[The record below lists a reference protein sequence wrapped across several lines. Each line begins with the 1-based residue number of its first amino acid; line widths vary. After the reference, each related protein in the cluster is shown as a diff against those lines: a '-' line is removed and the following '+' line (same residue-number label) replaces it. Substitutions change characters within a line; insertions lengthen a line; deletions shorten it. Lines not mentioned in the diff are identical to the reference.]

1 MSEKKC
7 VCGHELESG
16 GYQVLELHGESL
28 LKDHMDVELW
38 VCPRCG
44 RIAFFMREKDRKDRY
59 RAECGGRTDE
69 ELSALLES
77 PDAPALLRDAARE
90 VLDSRAEWRAAE
102 QRRRAKETER
112 EQESTPRGG
121 FFSGLFGG
129 RDDDKPRKNQPPEF
143 CKSQALNA
151 HNFSLL
157 VLSNFDKPTWPPSC
171 PMVGSLRVF
180 LFCSPC
186 SAPLTSSPFDCP
198 LCWFL
203 PVTRS
208 ARSPAGTPGT

>member
-7 VCGHELESG
+7 VCGHELESR

-28 LKDHMDVELW
+28 LKDYMDVELW

-90 VLDSRAEWRAAE
+90 VLDSRAEWKAAE

-112 EQESTPRGG
+112 EQ
-121 FFSGLFGG
+121 
-129 RDDDKPRKNQPPEF
+129 
-143 CKSQALNA
+143 
-151 HNFSLL
+151 
-157 VLSNFDKPTWPPSC
+157 
-171 PMVGSLRVF
+171 
-180 LFCSPC
+180 
-186 SAPLTSSPFDCP
+186 
-198 LCWFL
+198 
-203 PVTRS
+203 
-208 ARSPAGTPGT
+208 

>member
-7 VCGHELESG
+7 VCGHEMESG

-28 LKDHMDVELW
+28 LKDYMDVELW

-90 VLDSRAEWRAAE
+90 VLDSRAEWKAALL
-102 QRRRAKETER
+102 RRAKETER

-143 CKSQALNA
+143 
-151 HNFSLL
+151 
-157 VLSNFDKPTWPPSC
+157 
-171 PMVGSLRVF
+171 
-180 LFCSPC
+180 
-186 SAPLTSSPFDCP
+186 
-198 LCWFL
+198 
-203 PVTRS
+203 
-208 ARSPAGTPGT
+208 

>member
-7 VCGHELESG
+7 VCGHELESR

-28 LKDHMDVELW
+28 LKDYMDVELW

-90 VLDSRAEWRAAE
+90 VLDSRAEWKAAE

-129 RDDDKPRKNQPPEF
+129 GDDDKPRKNQPPEF
-143 CKSQALNA
+143 
-151 HNFSLL
+151 
-157 VLSNFDKPTWPPSC
+157 
-171 PMVGSLRVF
+171 
-180 LFCSPC
+180 
-186 SAPLTSSPFDCP
+186 
-198 LCWFL
+198 
-203 PVTRS
+203 
-208 ARSPAGTPGT
+208 

>member
-1 MSEKKC
+1 MQMVIKPWCRYFTGKFIRAWPAITLHAPDMNEKLWDKKRK
-7 VCGHELESG
+7 
-16 GYQVLELHGESL
+16 LELHGESL
-28 LKDHMDVELW
+28 LKDYMDVELW
-38 VCPRCG
+38 VCPWCG

-90 VLDSRAEWRAAE
+90 VLDSRAEWKAAE

-143 CKSQALNA
+143 
-151 HNFSLL
+151 
-157 VLSNFDKPTWPPSC
+157 
-171 PMVGSLRVF
+171 
-180 LFCSPC
+180 
-186 SAPLTSSPFDCP
+186 
-198 LCWFL
+198 
-203 PVTRS
+203 
-208 ARSPAGTPGT
+208 

>member
-1 MSEKKC
+1 MITASNFSTKYNRKEP
-7 VCGHELESG
+7 VSTGSFSQH
-16 GYQVLELHGESL
+16 
-28 LKDHMDVELW
+28 
-38 VCPRCG
+38 
-44 RIAFFMREKDRKDRY
+44 RKDRY

-90 VLDSRAEWRAAE
+90 VLDSRAEWKAAE

-143 CKSQALNA
+143 
-151 HNFSLL
+151 
-157 VLSNFDKPTWPPSC
+157 
-171 PMVGSLRVF
+171 
-180 LFCSPC
+180 
-186 SAPLTSSPFDCP
+186 
-198 LCWFL
+198 
-203 PVTRS
+203 
-208 ARSPAGTPGT
+208 

>member
-1 MSEKKC
+1 MSEKQC
-7 VCGHELESG
+7 VCGHELESR

-28 LKDHMDVELW
+28 LKDYLAVELW

-90 VLDSRAEWRAAE
+90 VLDSRTEWKAAE

-143 CKSQALNA
+143 
-151 HNFSLL
+151 
-157 VLSNFDKPTWPPSC
+157 
-171 PMVGSLRVF
+171 
-180 LFCSPC
+180 
-186 SAPLTSSPFDCP
+186 
-198 LCWFL
+198 
-203 PVTRS
+203 
-208 ARSPAGTPGT
+208 

>member
-1 MSEKKC
+1 MSEKQC
-7 VCGHELESG
+7 VCGHELESR

-28 LKDHMDVELW
+28 LKDYMDVELW

-44 RIAFFMREKDRKDRY
+44 RIAFFMREKDRKDHY

-69 ELSALLES
+69 ELSALL
-77 PDAPALLRDAARE
+77 RDAARE
-90 VLDSRAEWRAAE
+90 VLDSRAEWKAAE

-143 CKSQALNA
+143 
-151 HNFSLL
+151 
-157 VLSNFDKPTWPPSC
+157 
-171 PMVGSLRVF
+171 
-180 LFCSPC
+180 
-186 SAPLTSSPFDCP
+186 
-198 LCWFL
+198 
-203 PVTRS
+203 
-208 ARSPAGTPGT
+208 

>member
-7 VCGHELESG
+7 VCGHELESR

-28 LKDHMDVELW
+28 LKDYMDVELW

-69 ELSALLES
+69 ELSALL
-77 PDAPALLRDAARE
+77 RDAARE
-90 VLDSRAEWRAAE
+90 VLDSRAEWKAAE

-121 FFSGLFGG
+121 FFS
-129 RDDDKPRKNQPPEF
+129 
-143 CKSQALNA
+143 
-151 HNFSLL
+151 
-157 VLSNFDKPTWPPSC
+157 
-171 PMVGSLRVF
+171 
-180 LFCSPC
+180 
-186 SAPLTSSPFDCP
+186 
-198 LCWFL
+198 
-203 PVTRS
+203 
-208 ARSPAGTPGT
+208 

>member
-7 VCGHELESG
+7 VCGHELESR

-28 LKDHMDVELW
+28 LKDYMDVEL
-38 VCPRCG
+38 
-44 RIAFFMREKDRKDRY
+44 REKDRKDRY

-69 ELSALLES
+69 ELSALL
-77 PDAPALLRDAARE
+77 RDAARE
-90 VLDSRAEWRAAE
+90 VLDSRAEWKAAE

-143 CKSQALNA
+143 
-151 HNFSLL
+151 
-157 VLSNFDKPTWPPSC
+157 
-171 PMVGSLRVF
+171 
-180 LFCSPC
+180 
-186 SAPLTSSPFDCP
+186 
-198 LCWFL
+198 
-203 PVTRS
+203 
-208 ARSPAGTPGT
+208 

>member
-7 VCGHELESG
+7 VCGHELESR

-28 LKDHMDVELW
+28 LKDYMDVELW

-90 VLDSRAEWRAAE
+90 
-102 QRRRAKETER
+102 
-112 EQESTPRGG
+112 QESTPRGG

-143 CKSQALNA
+143 
-151 HNFSLL
+151 
-157 VLSNFDKPTWPPSC
+157 
-171 PMVGSLRVF
+171 
-180 LFCSPC
+180 
-186 SAPLTSSPFDCP
+186 
-198 LCWFL
+198 
-203 PVTRS
+203 
-208 ARSPAGTPGT
+208 

>member
-7 VCGHELESG
+7 VCGHELESR

-28 LKDHMDVELW
+28 LKDYMDVELW

-90 VLDSRAEWRAAE
+90 VLDSRAEWKAAE
-102 QRRRAKETER
+102 QRRRA
-112 EQESTPRGG
+112 
-121 FFSGLFGG
+121 
-129 RDDDKPRKNQPPEF
+129 
-143 CKSQALNA
+143 
-151 HNFSLL
+151 NFSPA
-157 VLSNFDKPTWPPSC
+157 F
-171 PMVGSLRVF
+171 
-180 LFCSPC
+180 
-186 SAPLTSSPFDCP
+186 SA
-198 LCWFL
+198 
-203 PVTRS
+203 
-208 ARSPAGTPGT
+208 AGTTTSRAKISRPSSEPAP